1 MDIKLPEKAF
11 KNLKQ
16 FWGFNSFRPGQDE
29 VINSVLKGRN
39 TMVLFPTGGGKSLCY
54 QLPATLLDGL
64 TVVISPLIA
73 LMQDQVKQL
82 NDRGISATF
91 INSTISSWEVEQRL
105 VNARNGMYD
114 LLYCSPERLQTNL
127 WEAELSNLNISL
139 LAIDEAHCISEWG
152 HDFRPSYREILPA
165 MESIAD
171 EVTWIALTATATPEV
186 RDDIQKNLGFEDPV
200 IVSKGF
206 DRPNLKWW
214 VTQSEQ
220 KDQKLLQAVKRAA
233 PRGSGL
239 IYGGTRRNCEE
250 LANKISG
257 KLNVRAKAY
266 HAGIDAAVRKQI
278 QEEWIAGTT
287 PLVVATSAFGMGIDK
302 ADCRYV
308 IHYEL
313 PYSLEAYY
321 QEAGRAG
328 RDGKES
334 FPLLLFKPSDAIVAE
349 NRIKD
354 SYPKKEQLQ
363 HVYDV
368 LCDELNLAVGSE
380 MEELQ
385 EVSIKAL
392 KKRSGFSHKITR
404 SALKVLGQIGIIQL
418 VDYMSSQV
426 GVQFVANM
434 DIIRDKIETLK
445 NQQKASFL
453 DTLFR
458 QFGGEAF
465 EKMKYLEFEYLER
478 KLNVSPNAIKKG
490 LRVLQDHDHLLNYET
505 IGELPMVKLE
515 EERQASLNI
524 SRDELEKQRNNLLK
538 KLDYIKGYIETE
550 QCREVYIRQY
560 FGEGNIS
567 DCGHC
572 DNCLKQQTSS
582 IPITRNDIYE
592 IKEMLSEEAKSLTQI
607 RKQFGWSNSRAKQS
621 LSYLMREEKVVFKAE
636 KYHWNES

>member
-1 MDIKLPEKAF
+1 MSEQAF
-11 KNLKQ
+11 ENLKKY
-16 FWGFNSFRPGQDE
+16 WGYDSFRPGQDE
-29 VINSVLKGRN
+29 VIASVLSGRN

-54 QLPATLLDGL
+54 QLPATVLDGL

-73 LMQDQVKQL
+73 LMQDQVQQL
-82 NDRGISATF
+82 NDHGISATF
-91 INSTISSWEVEQRL
+91 VNSTISSWEVEQRL

-114 LLYCSPERLQTNL
+114 LLYCSPERLKTNL
-127 WEAELSNLNISL
+127 WEAELPNLNISL

-165 MESIAD
+165 MESIAN

-214 VTQSEQ
+214 VTRSEQ
-220 KDQKLLQAVKRAA
+220 KEQKLLQAVKRAA
-233 PRGSGL
+233 PRGAGL
-239 IYGGTRRNCEE
+239 VYGGTRRNCED
-250 LANKISG
+250 LANKITG
-257 KLNVRAKAY
+257 KLNIPAKAY
-266 HAGIDAAVRKQI
+266 HAGVDAAVRKQI
-278 QEEWIAGTT
+278 QEEWISGKT

-308 IHYEL
+308 IHYEM

-334 FPLLLFKPSDAIVAE
+334 FPLLLYKPSDAIIAE

-363 HVYDV
+363 HIYDV

-392 KKRSGFSHKITR
+392 QKRSGFSHKISR
-404 SALKVLGQIGIIQL
+404 SALNVLSQIGIIQL

-426 GVQFVANM
+426 GVRFVANPEM
-434 DIIRDKIETLK
+434 IREKIEDLK
-445 NQQKASFL
+445 NQKKAEFL

-458 QFGGEAF
+458 QYGGEAF
-465 EKMKYLEFEYLER
+465 DKMKYLEFDYLQR

-490 LRVLQDHDHLLNYET
+490 LHVLQDHDHLLTYET
-505 IGELPMVKLE
+505 IGELPMVKLV
-515 EERQASLNI
+515 EERQSSLNI
-524 SRDELEKQRNNLLK
+524 NRNELEKHRNSLLK
-538 KLDYIKGYIETE
+538 KLDHMKGYIETE
-550 QCREVYIRQY
+550 TCREVYIRHY
-560 FGEGNIS
+560 FGE
-567 DCGHC
+567 DDVKACGHC
-572 DNCLKQQTSS
+572 DNCLSMQQSP
-582 IPITRNDIYE
+582 IPITQTDIYQ
-592 IKEMLSEEAKSLTQI
+592 IKEMLSEEAKSFKQI
-607 RKQFGWSNSRAKQS
+607 RQQFGWSESKAKQS
-621 LSYLMREEKVVFKAE
+621 LGYLVREEKVIFQSE
-636 KYHWNES
+636 KYHWNQN